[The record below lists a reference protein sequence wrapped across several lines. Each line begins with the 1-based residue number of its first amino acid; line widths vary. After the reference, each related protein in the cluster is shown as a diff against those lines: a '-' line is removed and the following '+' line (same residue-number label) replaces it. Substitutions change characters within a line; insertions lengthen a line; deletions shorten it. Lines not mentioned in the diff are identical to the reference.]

1 MKSDWKQLAL
11 AVLLIVLLLVLRR
24 MGSKKGKEGRAARMM
39 KKYARIPASLFDK
52 IPAGERVEAIVAR
65 VLAQAEQAGKPNP
78 IAVLAELGNS
88 STVVYS
94 VWAIC
99 RELASADAAALV
111 CSPSWELA
119 ELAANGFRAI
129 GAPACGDALDALRTC
144 EAADSEAMTAAEK
157 TLRAALE
164 TECPLSL
171 CEDYILDHKE
181 ELVDPEPLES

>member
-1 MKSDWKQLAL
+1 MKWDWKQLAL
-11 AVLLIVLLLVLRR
+11 VVLLMVLLLALHR
-24 MGSKKGKEGRAARMM
+24 MGNKRGKEGRAARMM
-39 KKYARIPASLFDK
+39 KKYARIPATLFDK

-65 VLAQAEQAGKPNP
+65 VLARAEQAGKPNP
-78 IAVLAELGNS
+78 VAVLAELGNS

-99 RELASADAAALV
+99 RELAAADAAALV

-129 GAPACGDALDALRTC
+129 GAPACGDALNALRAC
-144 EAADSEAMTAAEK
+144 ETADSEALAAAGK
-157 TLRAALE
+157 ALRAALE

-181 ELVDPEPLES
+181 ELTDPD